1 MEERFRLN
9 GAVPRDPAVEAWF
22 AERNNA
28 LGAIARTWFE
38 HMRQCG
44 SEVVELVHDG
54 WAVACVEDLPFA
66 YVSTFTKH
74 VNVGFFMGAFLPDPS
89 ALLQGTGKRMRH
101 VKLFPG
107 EQTDASGLAALIDAA
122 YRDARNFVAEE
133 PPFG

>member
-28 LGAIARTWFE
+28 LGAVARTWFE

-74 VNVGFFMGAFLPDPS
+74 VNVGFFAGSILPD
-89 ALLQGTGKRMRH
+89 AAHLLQGTGKRMRH
-101 VKLFPG
+101 VKLRPG
-107 EQTDASGLAALIDAA
+107 EHVDSEALGALIEAA
-122 YRDARNFVAEE
+122 YEDVRDFAHFAR
-133 PPFG
+133 